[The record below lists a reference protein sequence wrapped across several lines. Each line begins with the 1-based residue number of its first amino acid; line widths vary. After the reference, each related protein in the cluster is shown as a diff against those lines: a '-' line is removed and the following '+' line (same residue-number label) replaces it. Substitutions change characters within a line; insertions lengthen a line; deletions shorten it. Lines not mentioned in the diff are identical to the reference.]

1 MPSCVEHAR
10 YPGSSSSKIATEG
23 SVTVSLNTARD
34 LAAERTTYSIF
45 AGIIRKQQNRRWFSS
60 SAWQA
65 GWTLCCNHRS
75 DQIFPS
81 PIKVNPETQFFS
93 PGEKHGSCTCF
104 CFLIFFRCFVILRNT
119 RIVFPMPGR
128 TLLLHRFDRI
138 IKMRQSRT
146 GIGISSDSLSA
157 YSEITISNFSM
168 AVS

>member
-1 MPSCVEHAR
+1 
-10 YPGSSSSKIATEG
+10 
-23 SVTVSLNTARD
+23 
-34 LAAERTTYSIF
+34 
-45 AGIIRKQQNRRWFSS
+45 
-60 SAWQA
+60 
-65 GWTLCCNHRS
+65 
-75 DQIFPS
+75 
-81 PIKVNPETQFFS
+81 VNPETQFFS